1 MADFD
6 AHRAMAL
13 ALVVAFLI
21 VLVGSV
27 VGLAIE
33 LLTGGKK

>member
-13 ALVVAFLI
+13 ALVVAFAV
-21 VLVGSV
+21 VLVGSA
-27 VGLAIE
+27 VGLVIDV
-33 LLTGGKK
+33 LRGGKK